1 MRVLLYTY
9 VCIYYFI
16 KRFITKK
23 IKLALTSWFYRRG
36 KCGLGR
42 FDMCPNV
49 QGVEPEFELNLS
61 DSNHKFW
68 GKWKKGN
75 KLKDDRM
82 SSWVLVRS
90 EIIYS

>member
-1 MRVLLYTY
+1 MHVLLYI
-9 VCIYYFI
+9 CIYYFI

-42 FDMCPNV
+42 FDMCPNS

-61 DSNHKFW
+61 DSNHKSW
-68 GKWKKGN
+68 GKWKKR

-82 SSWVLVRS
+82 SLWVLVRS